1 MSESTWQDVVDRMR
15 KVNDTI
21 SGSNVRLSVSNTD
34 KALDTIRAANR
45 LLAAKDARLERLEK
59 VNFGLW
65 VAVGALLS
73 YIIMGWL

>member
-1 MSESTWQDVVDRMR
+1 MSESTWQDVVDRMQ

-34 KALDTIRAANR
+34 KAIDTIRAAKR
-45 LLAAKDARLERLEK
+45 LLAAKDARLARLEK

-65 VAVGALLS
+65 VTVGALLAH
-73 YIIMGWL
+73 IIMGWL